1 MRATLRVF
9 FTTDL
14 NFFLLVRDLL
24 DLLVEAKQEVPDW
37 LERAAT
43 QHRRGGGGRSGGR
56 RFGGQFGSRDYRQE
70 GRRGGGGGRS
80 GGYNNRGYNNR
91 GYNQSNQTSSGGT
104 DWWAN

>member
-1 MRATLRVF
+1 MLLSV
-9 FTTDL
+9 TTYHIVRL
-14 NFFLLVRDLL
+14 YLLLVRDLL

-43 QHRRGGGGRSGGR
+43 QHRRGGGRSGGR